1 MQPTT
6 GHSTRDSRSWVSA
19 SRGTSEFLRLR
30 NVVDALVRTAEHS
43 GSTTSL
49 LDDALNTVME
59 LTRATG
65 AVVLLSEAGKGLSV
79 ASVKGQMTHVERSAF
94 DDGQTLA
101 RACLESHSVLHSD
114 ATHDDAR
121 IHGPACARAKMRS
134 LIATPLRYGDDVLGV
149 LEVCSSV
156 THAFDTIDAQ
166 AVALLGNAMGGALGR
181 QMALDD
187 NARLLAR
194 LEEALHVTQ
203 ATARRYKDAALY
215 DALTGLPNRAM
226 LENQLEEACRTH
238 QGHANRF
245 ALMFI
250 DLDAFKPINDTH
262 GHATGDAVL
271 REVGRVLQE
280 CVRDNDLVARLGG
293 DEFVILLSPLRDA
306 QHDAQLIAAAI
317 KRSLEQPREIDGITF
332 TIRAS
337 AGWVV
342 FDNHDAQSMLAA
354 ADQAMYRNKKERGRR

>member
-1 MQPTT
+1 MQPSPGPSSRET
-6 GHSTRDSRSWVSA
+6 RSWVSA
-19 SRGTSEFLRLR
+19 SRGNSEFLRLR

-43 GSTTSL
+43 GDTASL
-49 LDDALNTVME
+49 LDETLNTVME

-79 ASVKGQMTHVERSAF
+79 ASVKGQMTQVDRCAF
-94 DDGQTLA
+94 DSGQTLA

-114 ATHDDAR
+114 ATHDDPR
-121 IHGPACARAKMRS
+121 IHGPACHKAKLRS

-166 AVALLGNAMGGALGR
+166 AVSLLGNTMGGALGR

-187 NARLLAR
+187 NARLLVR

-203 ATARRYKDAALY
+203 QTARKYKDAALY
-215 DALTGLPNRAM
+215 DALTGLPNRAFF
-226 LENQLEEACRTH
+226 EQQLEEACRSH
-238 QGHANRF
+238 EGHSNRF
-245 ALMFI
+245 AVMFL
-250 DLDAFKPINDTH
+250 DLDGFKPINDTH

-271 REVGRVLQE
+271 REVGNVLRQ
-280 CVRDNDLVARLGG
+280 CVRDSDLVARLGG

-306 QHDAQLIAAAI
+306 QHDVQLIASAI
-317 KRSLEQPREIDGITF
+317 GNSLEQPREINGITF
-332 TIRAS
+332 EIRAS
-337 AGWVV
+337 VGWVV
-342 FDNHDAQSMLAA
+342 HDRHDAQRMLEA
-354 ADQAMYRNKKERGRR
+354 ADAAMYRNKKSGRD